1 MSDKELIKSAFEAKN
16 IKLVKVLLDNSNLDD
31 LLSTSYSW
39 GCSLRDL
46 GAFNNAAGFNFLL
59 NYFYQKKRVN
69 IVKKFFGDSSKL
81 SDAAAFLN
89 RKNYKRL
96 RKITHKNWWILK
108 DHSCLKEAIRHNNL
122 FMVEALIQLYKSYNY
137 DFQFVIPNLHYC
149 IESNFNDEFR
159 NKNQDFRVLKL
170 LNKEYDRIP
179 QILIN
184 HLFSANNKDLI
195 KVKLQ
200 RIIEIFRLKKIDY
213 YESHILKS
221 LDNKDLFFYLY
232 KNTPKTQKSQFFS
245 LGYYS
250 NMISLLE
257 RKLHDS
263 YCKIDKEVAL
273 FLLKNNLKIISKAN

>member
-16 IKLVKVLLDNSNLDD
+16 IKLVKVLFDNSNLND
-31 LLSTSYSW
+31 LFRSSYSW
-39 GCSLRDL
+39 CCVLSEIGIL
-46 GAFNNAAGFNFLL
+46 NNSVGFNFTIDYL
-59 NYFYQKKRVN
+59 YKKKRLD
-69 IVKKFFGDSSKL
+69 IVRKLFSNSSKL
-81 SDAAAFLN
+81 SDASAFLDK
-89 RKNYKRL
+89 KNFKRL

-108 DHSCLKEAIRHNNL
+108 DHKCLKEAIRHNNL
-122 FMVEALIQLYKSYNY
+122 FMVETLIQLYKNYNY
-137 DFQFVIPNLHYC
+137 DFQFVIPSLNSC

-159 NKNQDFRVLKL
+159 SKNQDFRVLKL
-170 LNKEYDRIP
+170 LNKQYDRIP

-195 KVKLQ
+195 KTKLQ

-221 LDNKDLFFYLY
+221 LDNKDLFFFLY
-232 KNTPKTQKSQFFS
+232 KSTPKTQKSQFFN

-257 RKLHDS
+257 RKMNDN
-263 YCKIDKEVAL
+263 YCKIDREVAL
-273 FLLKNNLKIISKAN
+273 FLLKNNLKIISKTN